1 MSDPERIEF
10 APAAAAAPFPVPR
23 WARATAFVGLYALVL
38 AGMVELQ
45 QAVQD
50 LLAWAGL
57 ESGGLDRIGLL
68 AGLYVAAMGLRPL
81 LYQSMER
88 NEGLYRMA
96 WSLAAALAA
105 LAAAAVAAVSIPL
118 AAPAFA
124 ESFAGGIAPAL
135 AACATLAVGWAATLI
150 ATRRREA
157 MVADVPETD
166 IEAEG
171 GAE

>member
-1 MSDPERIEF
+1 MSDSEQIEF
-10 APAAAAAPFPVPR
+10 TPAAAAAPFPVPR
-23 WARATAFVGLYALVL
+23 WARATAFVGVYALVL
-38 AGMVELQ
+38 AGMVELED
-45 QAVQD
+45 ALQD

-105 LAAAAVAAVSIPL
+105 LAVAAVAAVSIPL

-124 ESFAGGIAPAL
+124 ESFTGGIAPAL
-135 AACATLAVGWAATLI
+135 AACATLALGWAATLI
-150 ATRRREA
+150 ATRRRER
-157 MVADVPETD
+157 MV
-166 IEAEG
+166 EAERIETEG
-171 GAE
+171 GEG